1 MTLSPL
7 TADTCCHCLGAR
19 LRPQV
24 LHLSPENTG
33 DYFRRM
39 GRPPRECW
47 QLQEHR
53 QSHPSKPQVPARLPW
68 ATKNGPPPVTGRV
81 TRQCHN
87 LKELEADKA
96 TGKPGHE
103 KAFQSSWGL
112 TTGSA
117 HFPTPDSLIGSTSF
131 SSDAS
136 MLASLVSKLRG
147 FKSKTK

>member
-1 MTLSPL
+1 MSQATSSAPAPC
-7 TADTCCHCLGAR
+7 THRR
-19 LRPQV
+19 L
-24 LHLSPENTG
+24 
-33 DYFRRM
+33 
-39 GRPPRECW
+39 
-47 QLQEHR
+47 LQEGGEAT
-53 QSHPSKPQVPARLPW
+53 QGVPAAPRTLTIPPQQALSAGKASVGHEEW
-68 ATKNGPPPVTGRV
+68 APTSVTGRV

-87 LKELEADKA
+87 LKELEADEA
-96 TGKPGHE
+96 TGKPEHE

-136 MLASLVSKLRG
+136 MLASLVSKLLG